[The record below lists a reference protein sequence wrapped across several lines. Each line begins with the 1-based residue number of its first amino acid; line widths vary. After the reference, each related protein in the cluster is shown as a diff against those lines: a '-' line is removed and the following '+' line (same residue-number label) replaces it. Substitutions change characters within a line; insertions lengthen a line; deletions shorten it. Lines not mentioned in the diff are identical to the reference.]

1 MLQKMKLV
9 SQVAE
14 DYNFIMEIKPKIST
28 NPINNKYMDTMVDK
42 IIINMVIIMVI
53 KIHTTFKIIHMVK
66 YSKQVHGHNTVT
78 INISLNN
85 NTKTI
90 KIKIITNTVIQIK
103 LLSITRII
111 ITLKPIKMIIIIKL
125 IRIIITLKI
134 PSKIQST
141 RITNNQLILNKNK
154 TNKNQNKILEMK

>member
-53 KIHTTFKIIHMVK
+53 KIHTMFKIIHMAK
-66 YSKQVHGHNTVT
+66 HSKQVHGHNTVT

-85 NTKTI
+85 NTKTT

-111 ITLKPIKMIIIIKL
+111 ITLKPIKITIIIKL

>member
-28 NPINNKYMDTMVDK
+28 NPITNKYMDITVDK

-53 KIHTTFKIIHMVK
+53 KIHTMFKIIHMAK
-66 YSKQVHGHNTVT
+66 HSKQVHGHNTVT

>member
-1 MLQKMKLV
+1 
-9 SQVAE
+9 
-14 DYNFIMEIKPKIST
+14 
-28 NPINNKYMDTMVDK
+28 
-42 IIINMVIIMVI
+42 
-53 KIHTTFKIIHMVK
+53 MVK
-66 YSKQVHGHNTVT
+66 HSKQVHGHNTVT

-85 NTKTI
+85 NTKTT

-111 ITLKPIKMIIIIKL
+111 IILKPIKMIIIIKL